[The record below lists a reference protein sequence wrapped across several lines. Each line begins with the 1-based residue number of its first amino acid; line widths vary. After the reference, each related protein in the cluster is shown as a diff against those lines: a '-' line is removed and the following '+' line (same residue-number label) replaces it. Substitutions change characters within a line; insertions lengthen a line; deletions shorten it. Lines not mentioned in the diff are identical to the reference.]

1 MQTAP
6 SLTWSPNSEAFAMKS
21 RKARRAKKKAR
32 LKRRTKPAKG
42 NLLASVSR
50 RRSKRLALRNLQSS
64 GRALTKQISVTPTP
78 PKEAARLVNVKNRAE
93 AKLWSRLKELDL
105 IGPILRSSES
115 SGAPIYAR
123 QNNLPDESA
132 TYESLYPK
140 VKLYGKIRVRR
151 NGEAFLDV
159 HAKFQPKDGLRL
171 KDRQSPLGDY
181 YTKTMISYFISK
193 NGMPAVHERLRSAV
207 RMARGQE
214 QERAPQTNDSAW
226 DFAAEQIWKV
236 LSPKERQDVTDA
248 LFVEAVQKMYLGPQD
263 ELGEIQRA
271 QRHFVANYQKARRE
285 NRLRYNLHGEYA
297 GLFVEIIR

>member
-1 MQTAP
+1 MFSRTLWSCLFIAFVMQTAP

-181 YTKTMISYFISK
+181 YTKTMIRKIK
-193 NGMPAVHERLRSAV
+193 PVNCLHIEPI
-207 RMARGQE
+207 
-214 QERAPQTNDSAW
+214 PPPW
-226 DFAAEQIWKV
+226 
-236 LSPKERQDVTDA
+236 LS
-248 LFVEAVQKMYLGPQD
+248 
-263 ELGEIQRA
+263 
-271 QRHFVANYQKARRE
+271 
-285 NRLRYNLHGEYA
+285 
-297 GLFVEIIR
+297 